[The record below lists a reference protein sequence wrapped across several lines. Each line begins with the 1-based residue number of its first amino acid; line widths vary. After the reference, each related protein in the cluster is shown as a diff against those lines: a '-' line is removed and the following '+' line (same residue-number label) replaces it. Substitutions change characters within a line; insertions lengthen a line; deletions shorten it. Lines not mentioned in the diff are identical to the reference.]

1 MFVVWLGFWC
11 LVWVGF
17 WMRFVTCCLWAVMV
31 RLRCVVDLLF
41 VCLRPVGWVGWLV
54 VVCGFLVCQFLCIGL
69 RMFRI

>member
-1 MFVVWLGFWC
+1 
-11 LVWVGF
+11 
-17 WMRFVTCCLWAVMV
+17 MRFVTCCLWVVMV

-41 VCLRPVGWVGWLV
+41 VCLRLVGWVGWLV